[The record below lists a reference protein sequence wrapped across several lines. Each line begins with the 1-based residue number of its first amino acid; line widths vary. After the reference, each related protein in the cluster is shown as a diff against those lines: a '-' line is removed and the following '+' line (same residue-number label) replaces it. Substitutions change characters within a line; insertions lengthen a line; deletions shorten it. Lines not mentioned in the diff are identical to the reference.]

1 MITYMKSQNSGKTS
15 SQNDV
20 WEKIEASYS
29 SKDLEQ
35 LRPLKAIEAALAF
48 KDSLGEQI
56 RSQREAAGLTQRE
69 LAKLAS
75 ISQRDVSFLEQSKGN
90 PTITTVSRILHVLD
104 LELQV
109 KTV

>member
-15 SQNDV
+15 STKDV
-20 WEKIEASYS
+20 WDQIEASHS
-29 SKDLEQ
+29 SNDLEQ
-35 LRPLKAIEAALAF
+35 LLPLKAIEAALSF
-48 KDSLGEQI
+48 KDSLAEQI
-56 RSQREAAGLTQRE
+56 KSQREEAGLTQRE

-104 LELQV
+104 LKLQI
-109 KTV
+109 KAA

>member
-1 MITYMKSQNSGKTS
+1 MITYMKSNNSGKPS
-15 SQNDV
+15 SSKDV
-20 WEKIEASYS
+20 WEKIETAYS

-35 LRPLKAIEAALAF
+35 LIPLKAIEAALSF
-48 KDSLGEQI
+48 KDSLAEQI
-56 RSQREAAGLTQRE
+56 RSQREATGLTQRE

-104 LELQV
+104 LNLQI
-109 KTV
+109 KNT